1 LLTEA
6 LEREIRDFD
15 RVSIPLSERTLRLT
29 AEAER
34 RRAQACP
41 VLPLLPK
48 SAGCRQAED
57 LRDGLKALA
66 EASAKR
72 RNDLTARYSL
82 YADAEKLE
90 ARSCA
95 SAGFTQRLVKADDQY
110 MKPSS
115 DQALG
120 EWGRLLNAAEASL
133 K

>member
-1 LLTEA
+1 
-6 LEREIRDFD
+6 
-15 RVSIPLSERTLRLT
+15 
-29 AEAER
+29 
-34 RRAQACP
+34 
-41 VLPLLPK
+41 LPLLPK